1 MEIRKNKNL
10 LTKFNKIIIIF
21 CDNKGQ
27 LGNNINGGN
36 GFEK

>member
-1 MEIRKNKNL
+1 MEMRKTKNL
-10 LTKFNKIIIIF
+10 LTNFNKIIIIF